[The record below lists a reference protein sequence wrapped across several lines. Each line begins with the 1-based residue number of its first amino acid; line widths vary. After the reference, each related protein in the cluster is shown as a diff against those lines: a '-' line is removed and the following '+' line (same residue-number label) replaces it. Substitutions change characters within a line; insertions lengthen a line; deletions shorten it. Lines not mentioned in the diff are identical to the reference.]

1 MYDGVVSVIGLG
13 FDADRSTKV
22 AYLELGRTSSRRADR
37 ETSERL

>member
-22 AYLELGRTSSRRADR
+22 VHDEYPSHFSVSSGK
-37 ETSERL
+37 